1 MGFGLWPVSGESGAE
16 GGEKCLANRS
26 RSETA
31 RRRAADG
38 SPPRLRSS
46 ANAVRDERGFLRR
59 RTGAVVRHTG
69 RPADRETER
78 KPALVTAVG
87 VYASIFSDVLIDIM
101 RSTHH
106 IWCVMKI
113 TKQATDKAVLAELGE
128 RLTRIRLERNLTQVQ
143 LAGEAGVAKST
154 VQRLEAGAVAT
165 QLSGFIR
172 VCRVLD
178 LIERFDLLIPEPVPS
193 PVEQLKL
200 AGRKRQRASTAK
212 PAKVSDKKWQWGDKP

>member
-1 MGFGLWPVSGESGAE
+1 
-16 GGEKCLANRS
+16 
-26 RSETA
+26 
-31 RRRAADG
+31 
-38 SPPRLRSS
+38 
-46 ANAVRDERGFLRR
+46 
-59 RTGAVVRHTG
+59 
-69 RPADRETER
+69 
-78 KPALVTAVG
+78 
-87 VYASIFSDVLIDIM
+87 
-101 RSTHH
+101 
-106 IWCVMKI
+106 MKI
-113 TKQATDKAVLAELGE
+113 TKQASDKAVLAELGE
-128 RLTRIRLERNLTQVQ
+128 RLTRVRLERNLTQVQ

-212 PAKVSDKKWQWGDKP
+212 PAKASGKKWRWGNEP